1 MTKELRKRPFARPLF
16 VWLCGICISVYVPF
30 ECAAIG
36 LGCICLSLIFFS
48 SNVQREKSLY
58 GERWQ
63 WGAWYL
69 LLLLALSC
77 GYVYYRLKTN
87 HSFYYAD
94 WLEWCQLWQRELLE
108 PIDLLD
114 LPEWKK
120 NVLATL
126 TLGYRQELEG
136 SVRERFSLAGAAHIL
151 AVSGFHVGVVYSFL
165 RLCLFPL
172 SDKSRL
178 RYLKAGLLLVSIWLF
193 AAITGLAASAVRAAW
208 MLSLYL
214 IGVTIRKKR
223 DSYNT
228 WCATAFCMLVY
239 NPFYLFDIGFQ
250 LSFLAVLS
258 IFFFYRRI
266 TSLFQ
271 LRNPFIRIPWDW
283 FAISLAAQIGT
294 FPLCLYYFGEMS
306 SVSLLAALPVSFFS
320 ILIIPLALVWIVLV
334 KLGWICMP
342 LHELTSWLTD
352 TFCSFVDR
360 IGRVDPVT
368 PAEPLSVFMLF
379 EVYLSLLFLCFYI
392 REKYP
397 RYLVTALFFFFLF
410 SASMLIERI
419 S

>member
-16 VWLCGICISVYVPF
+16 IWIMGICLSVYVPF
-30 ECAAIG
+30 EYIAVG
-36 LGCICLSLIFFS
+36 LFCICLILIFFS
-48 SNVQREKSLY
+48 FYSHKERCLY
-58 GERWQ
+58 SERWQ

-77 GYVYYRLKTN
+77 AYVYYHLRAEP
-87 HSFYYAD
+87 SD
-94 WLEWCQLWQRELLE
+94 VDSEWQVWCRVCQQSMLE
-108 PIDLLD
+108 PIALLNLAD
-114 LPEWKK
+114 WEK

-126 TLGYRQELEG
+126 TLGYRQELDWT
-136 SVRERFSLAGAAHIL
+136 VRERFSLAGAAHIL

-214 IGVTIRKKR
+214 FGVTIRKKR

-250 LSFLAVLS
+250 LSFLTVLS

-266 TSLFQ
+266 SSLFQ
-271 LRNPFIRIPWDW
+271 LRNPFIRTPWDW

-320 ILIIPLALVWIVLV
+320 ILIIPLALLWIVLV
-334 KLGWICMP
+334 KLGWVCMP
-342 LHELTSWLTD
+342 LQELTSWLTD
-352 TFCSFVDR
+352 AFCTFVDR
-360 IGRVDPVT
+360 IGRVDPIT

-397 RYLVTALFFFFLF
+397 RYLLSSFFFFFLF

>member
-36 LGCICLSLIFFS
+36 LGCICLSLMFFS
-48 SNVQREKSLY
+48 RNVQREKSLY

-63 WGAWYL
+63 WGTWYL

-214 IGVTIRKKR
+214 IGGK
-223 DSYNT
+223 
-228 WCATAFCMLVY
+228 
-239 NPFYLFDIGFQ
+239 
-250 LSFLAVLS
+250 
-258 IFFFYRRI
+258 
-266 TSLFQ
+266 
-271 LRNPFIRIPWDW
+271 
-283 FAISLAAQIGT
+283 
-294 FPLCLYYFGEMS
+294 
-306 SVSLLAALPVSFFS
+306 
-320 ILIIPLALVWIVLV
+320 
-334 KLGWICMP
+334 
-342 LHELTSWLTD
+342 H
-352 TFCSFVDR
+352 
-360 IGRVDPVT
+360 
-368 PAEPLSVFMLF
+368 
-379 EVYLSLLFLCFYI
+379 
-392 REKYP
+392 
-397 RYLVTALFFFFLF
+397 
-410 SASMLIERI
+410 
-419 S
+419 

>member
-1 MTKELRKRPFARPLF
+1 MTKELRKRPFARPLLI
-16 VWLCGICISVYVPF
+16 WLSGICLSVYVPF
-30 ECAAIG
+30 ECVGIG
-36 LGCICLSLIFFS
+36 LCGVCLSLMFYSFYM
-48 SNVQREKSLY
+48 QRERCLY

-69 LLLLALSC
+69 LFLLALSC
-77 GYVYYRLKTN
+77 AYVYYRLGVGFI
-87 HSFYYAD
+87 SCDAG
-94 WLEWCQLWQRELLE
+94 WLGWCRVWQKELLE
-108 PIDLLD
+108 PIALLD
-114 LPEWKK
+114 LPEWEK

-172 SDKSRL
+172 PDKSGF
-178 RYLKAGLLLVSIWLF
+178 RYMKTGLLLVFIWLF
-193 AAITGLAASAVRAAW
+193 VAITGLAASAVRAAW
-208 MLSLYL
+208 MLSFYS
-214 IGVTIRKKR
+214 IGTAVRKKR
-223 DSYNT
+223 DSYNI

-258 IFFFYRRI
+258 ILFFYRRI
-266 TSLFQ
+266 SSLFR
-271 LRNPFIRIPWDW
+271 LRNPLVRVPWEW
-283 FAISLAAQIGT
+283 FSISLAAQIGT

-320 ILIIPLALVWIVLV
+320 VLIIPLALVWIILV
-334 KLGWICMP
+334 KLGWTCVP
-342 LHELTSWLTD
+342 LHGLTGRLTD
-352 TFCSFVDR
+352 AFCTFVDR
-360 IGRVDPVT
+360 IGRMDPIT
-368 PAEPLSVFMLF
+368 PAEPFSAFMLL

-392 REKYP
+392 RRRRP
-397 RYLVTALFFFFLF
+397 GHLLSSVFFVFLF
-410 SASMLIERI
+410 SVSMFIERI